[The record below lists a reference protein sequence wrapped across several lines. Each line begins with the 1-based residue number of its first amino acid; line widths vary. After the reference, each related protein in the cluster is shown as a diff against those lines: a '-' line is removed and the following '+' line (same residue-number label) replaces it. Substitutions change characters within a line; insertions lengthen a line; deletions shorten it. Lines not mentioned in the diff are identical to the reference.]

1 MTIKDGIKL
10 SFGIYI
16 GFATIYAVKTFIE
29 GIMSGNNQETKTAKD
44 QLRAQVKLTWALC
57 FRNI

>member
-16 GFATIYAVKTFIE
+16 GFNAIYAVKSFIE
-29 GIMSGNNQETKTAKD
+29 CIINGINQETKTAKD
-44 QLRAQVKLTWALC
+44 TEEK
-57 FRNI
+57 

>member
-16 GFATIYAVKTFIE
+16 GFATICAIKEIIE
-29 GIMSGNNQETKTAKD
+29 NIDIKIGSNQETKTAKD
-44 QLRAQVKLTWALC
+44 TEEK
-57 FRNI
+57 

>member
-16 GFATIYAVKTFIE
+16 GFTTIYAVKTFIE
-29 GIMSGNNQETKTAKD
+29 GIMSGSNQETKTAKD
-44 QLRAQVKLTWALC
+44 TEEK
-57 FRNI
+57 

>member
-16 GFATIYAVKTFIE
+16 GFTAIYAIKTFIE
-29 GIMSGNNQETKTAKD
+29 DIKSGSNQETKTAKD
-44 QLRAQVKLTWALC
+44 TEEK
-57 FRNI
+57 

>member
-16 GFATIYAVKTFIE
+16 GFTAIYAVKTFIE
-29 GIMSGNNQETKTAKD
+29 GIMSGSNQETKTAKD
-44 QLRAQVKLTWALC
+44 TEEK
-57 FRNI
+57 

>member
-16 GFATIYAVKTFIE
+16 GFATICAVKEIIE
-29 GIMSGNNQETKTAKD
+29 NIDIKISKIGSNQETKTAKD
-44 QLRAQVKLTWALC
+44 TEEK
-57 FRNI
+57 

>member
-16 GFATIYAVKTFIE
+16 GFTAIYAVKTFIE
-29 GIMSGNNQETKTAKD
+29 GIMSGSNQETKTAKD
-44 QLRAQVKLTWALC
+44 AEEK
-57 FRNI
+57 